1 MRARLSAGAATTSLI
16 ALAVFAGCDTAR
28 AQNYQNY
35 QEGTSATVTPP
46 SLATGVSDLFA
57 AGVRRDATGINAGAF
72 TFLPRVST
80 STVYDNNVYASPS
93 NRKGD
98 GYANM
103 DGQLGIVSNWS
114 RHALEVYLGGGGN
127 RYYDLTDES
136 KGYANAG
143 VAGRV
148 DVARDLWLTGFTKY
162 RYGYE
167 PRGSGESFQ
176 PFKEPITTQTLDGG
190 ALVHRAFNRLW
201 VELSGTVRYQ
211 EYSDAELLVGN
222 QFQEVEQSFRDGDVS
237 DVRGRLGYEFSPKT
251 SAFFEAAR
259 EWRDYEDSRFDGQGY
274 KLLSGLR
281 YELTRL
287 VNAEVAVGYLHQ
299 DSAGILDNIDSWAFR
314 AQLRYDITPL
324 LRAEIVGSRDIGAPS
339 MDLGIEASNRIE
351 SEIGVRAD
359 YAVRRD
365 VTLTV
370 GAGYGWVEY
379 VDSGRDDNYWRLTTG
394 LDYMLRPSLSLWA
407 NYAFITYDS
416 NQVPT
421 IDYDK
426 SVFSVGVVTRY

>member
-35 QEGTSATVTPP
+35 QGGTSVTVTPP

-80 STVYDNNVYASPS
+80 STVYDSNVYASPS

-114 RHALEVYLGGGGN
+114 RHALEFYIGGGGN
-127 RYYDLTDES
+127 RYFDRKDES

-143 VAGRV
+143 VAGRL
-148 DVARDLWLTGFTKY
+148 DVTRDLYLTGFSKY
-162 RYGYE
+162 RLGYE
-167 PRGSGESFQ
+167 PRGSGDSFQ
-176 PFKEPITTQTLDGG
+176 PFKEPITTQTVDGG

-201 VELSGTVRYQ
+201 TELSSSIRYQ
-211 EYSDAELLVGN
+211 RFSDAELFDGTQFEEVSQAYRNGN
-222 QFQEVEQSFRDGDVS
+222 VADI
-237 DVRGRLGYEFSPKT
+237 RGRLGYEFSPKT
-251 SAFFEAAR
+251 SAFVETAR
-259 EWRDYEDSRFDGQGY
+259 EWRHYNDSQFNGQGY

-287 VNAEVAVGYLHQ
+287 VNAEVAVGYMHQ
-299 DSAGILDNIDSWAFR
+299 DSNGILDDIDSWAYR

-324 LRAEIVGSRDIGAPS
+324 LRAEVVGSRDIGAPS
-339 MDLGIEASNRIE
+339 MEQPGDASNRIE

-359 YAVRRD
+359 YAIRRD

-379 VDSGRDDNYWRLTTG
+379 VDSGRDDNYVRLTSG
-394 LDYMLRPSLSLWA
+394 VEYQLRPSLSLWA
-407 NYAFITYDS
+407 NYAFLTYDS
-416 NQVPT
+416 NAVPT
-421 IDYDK
+421 VDYDK
-426 SVFSVGVVTRY
+426 SVFSVGVITRY